1 MEMYSY
7 KCQVQI
13 AKYIIPVFLG
23 IGYEINGIKTKI
35 QIHG

>member
-1 MEMYSY
+1 MEMHSY

-13 AKYIIPVFLG
+13 TNSITNVFLG
-23 IGYEINGIKTKI
+23 IGYEINGIKAKI